1 MRFPGLCDDY
11 VVESFSAPVAG
22 REAALPGGVASVLS
36 PSTRIVAGEQPMVTR
51 SAAAA
56 GRRWLAADCALTAFS
71 EATCSG
77 GSCDPADLQWDSKHQ
92 LWSWPHSGPSP
103 SFARSYPEFHD
114 PLCIMVAEPK
124 ESRIAVGSFFGFVR
138 SPYIACSG
146 EGRTRDVVGLYDCD
160 SRPGD
165 CGSLVLSRSGVVG
178 LHAGTLT
185 FEGVKY
191 NAFYPFVLGHSPP
204 FVSSAKCE
212 SEMRHSGRMVGG
224 GGGGH
229 QPSRRLPASSRAS
242 SVASV
247 RITQTRPLTAP
258 SKPAVATPVRESK
271 PKKRTSTREAGIVGM
286 GPAPSSL
293 PMRGGATNF
302 TVPKYID
309 ALLNPWASPYL
320 RLPDRVV
327 VPTSLARFV
336 KNSTI
341 TIVNTATNGPNLV
354 FGMSNRISC
363 VSNTVTRP
371 IDGGSVSTTAAG
383 VIESAPYP
391 YGPGSILSPLQWG
404 SGAYVDP
411 RVSMTYRD
419 YVAPAMPTTGVWG
432 DDFGAAMRT
441 TLPYMAAYRTISM
454 AIRVRVV
461 GLPPSQFMTPGK
473 IYFAQIRNDHIDL
486 PVTEQDYST
495 LEALGRAT
503 HVSADAVRAAGSKT
517 LYWLPDG
524 EQKFSMV
531 STFLPPCGTFD
542 AGEMAGTITSAQGA
556 GLRQFPT
563 PAIGA
568 TAPIDFTRNII
579 PYRASGVSTDAGAPG
594 FLYGGSASSGDA
606 ANADSASILLM
617 AYFGAADN
625 VVLEVD
631 YAHIVE
637 YIPTQAAPGGVE
649 ALVQLPDSSAM
660 DAIFAAAAVMAE
672 ARPVMLQQPGDLS
685 LVSTGRGMAPAS
697 REALQARDRLS
708 SMARSLKGGQ
718 YREGFWD
725 FGWLKKG
732 SLGDS
737 NISWDFT
744 DRNPRR

>member
-1 MRFPGLCDDY
+1 MNP
-11 VVESFSAPVAG
+11 S
-22 REAALPGGVASVLS
+22 LS
-36 PSTRIVAGEQPMVTR
+36 PSLLKWDSLHQLYSWPQAGPTPALAHRYPDLTEPLSIVV
-51 SAAAA
+51 
-56 GRRWLAADCALTAFS
+56 
-71 EATCSG
+71 
-77 GSCDPADLQWDSKHQ
+77 ADLD
-92 LWSWPHSGPSP
+92 
-103 SFARSYPEFHD
+103 RSR
-114 PLCIMVAEPK
+114 V
-124 ESRIAVGSFFGFVR
+124 AVGQFYGFVV
-138 SPYIACSG
+138 SPHLACVG
-146 EGRTRDVVGLYDCD
+146 GPRTRNLVGIYDCD

-165 CGSLVLSRSGVVG
+165 CGSLVLSRQGVVG
-178 LHAGTLT
+178 LHAGTLSI
-185 FEGVKY
+185 EGVSY
-191 NAFYPFVLGHSPP
+191 NAFYPFVIGGHEPQP
-204 FVSSAKCE
+204 LDCHCE
-212 SEMRHSGRMVGG
+212 SEVRHSGRGNASRGG
-224 GGGGH
+224 GGA
-229 QPSRRLPASSRAS
+229 QAASSR
-242 SVASV
+242 
-247 RITQTRPLTAP
+247 
-258 SKPAVATPVRESK
+258 PAVVQVPRALPLKGSREPPRSAG
-271 PKKRTSTREAGIVGM
+271 PSRTSVPAHREASAALVPAPRHKREAGIVGM

-293 PMRGGATNF
+293 PGRGESSHF
-302 TVPKYID
+302 TVDKYID

-341 TIVNTATNGPNLV
+341 TVANTATDGSNLV

-363 VSNTVTRP
+363 VSNTTTRP
-371 IDGGSVSTTAAG
+371 IEGGAVSTTAAG
-383 VIESAPYP
+383 VIENACYP

-404 SGAYVDP
+404 AGAYIDP
-411 RVSMTYRD
+411 RVAMAYRS
-419 YVAPAMPTTGVWG
+419 YVPPSTPQTGVWG

-473 IYFAQIRNDHIDL
+473 IYFAQVRNDHIDL

-495 LEALGRAT
+495 LEALGRAS

-531 STFLPPCGTFD
+531 SNFLPACGAFD
-542 AGEMAGTITSAQGA
+542 AGELAAGVVTSTQGA

-568 TAPIDFTRNII
+568 TAPTDFTRNII

-594 FLYGGSASSGDA
+594 FLYGGSASGPDA
-606 ANADSASILLM
+606 VNADSSSILLM

-637 YIPTQAAPGGVE
+637 YIPTQASPGGVE
-649 ALVQLPDSSAM
+649 ALVQLPDSTAM
-660 DAIFAAAAVMAE
+660 DSIFAAAAVMAE

-697 REALQARDRLS
+697 REALSARDRLS
-708 SMARSLKGGQ
+708 AMSRRVRGGQ

-725 FGWLKKG
+725 FSWLKKG

-744 DRNPRR
+744 DRPRR